1 MNDQAVRVLL
11 IEDSPTDAMLVRA
24 TLGAVTGEGFAVT
37 TADRLDNAILVAN
50 TGDFDVIL
58 LDLGLPDAQGL
69 ETFARVHEGAPQIP
83 IIVLS
88 GLGDDDVAM
97 QAVRQGG
104 QDYLPKGHA
113 MDDLL
118 PRAIH
123 YAIERHRAK
132 VEREHHAAELQMKNK
147 VLEEDLQMAREIQ
160 QALVPQQYPE
170 FFVTGKIALR
180 FAHCYQSA
188 AALSGDFFSVMR
200 LSDHQAGVLI
210 CDVMGHGVRAALIG
224 ALTRGLM
231 DQFIPIAS
239 QPGEFLGALNRRLSE
254 TLKQAKIDAF
264 ATAFYLVV
272 DLAKREALF
281 ANAGHPSALILRR
294 DAGTV
299 GWLNVPGHGNLPLGL
314 RGTAAYPTLHSPLD
328 AHDAILLFTGGLYEA
343 ENAAGEA
350 FGRERLREA
359 VRQRLQTPCD
369 LLLGELLHQSRQ
381 FSQHHESEDD
391 ICLVGID
398 VMHLAA
404 EGRVTLPGGFQAE
417 QSSSPLV
424 SVV

>member
-1 MNDQAVRVLL
+1 MNDQTIKVLL

-37 TADRLDNAILVAN
+37 TADRLDNAILLAN

-58 LDLGLPDAQGL
+58 LDLGLPGTQGL
-69 ETFARVHEGAPQIP
+69 ETFERVHDGAPQIP

-147 VLEEDLQMAREIQ
+147 VLEEELQMAREIQ
-160 QALVPQQYPE
+160 QALLPQQYPE

-224 ALTRGLM
+224 TLTRGLI
-231 DQFIPIAS
+231 DQFTPIAT
-239 QPGEFLGALNRRLSE
+239 QPGEFLRALNLQLSK
-254 TLKQAKIDAF
+254 TLKQAEIDAF
-264 ATAFYLVV
+264 ATAFYFVA
-272 DLAKREALF
+272 DLATREVHY
-281 ANAGHPSALILRR
+281 ANAGHPSALVLRR
-294 DAGTV
+294 DEGTV
-299 GWLNVPGHGNLPLGL
+299 DWLSVPGHGNPPLGL
-314 RGTAAYPTLHSPLD
+314 RGAVTYPTCHAPL
-328 AHDAILLFTGGLYEA
+328 AANDAIVLFTDGLYEA
-343 ENAAGEA
+343 ENADGET
-350 FGRERLREA
+350 FGRERLLDA
-359 VRQRLQTPCD
+359 VRCGLQVPCET
-369 LLLGELLHQSRQ
+369 LLEELVGESRR
-381 FSQHHESEDD
+381 FSGREDFD
-391 ICLVGID
+391 DDVCLVGMD
-398 VMHLAA
+398 VMNLAPA
-404 EGRVTLPGGFQAE
+404 N
-417 QSSSPLV
+417 SNSPQTRRTP
-424 SVV
+424 